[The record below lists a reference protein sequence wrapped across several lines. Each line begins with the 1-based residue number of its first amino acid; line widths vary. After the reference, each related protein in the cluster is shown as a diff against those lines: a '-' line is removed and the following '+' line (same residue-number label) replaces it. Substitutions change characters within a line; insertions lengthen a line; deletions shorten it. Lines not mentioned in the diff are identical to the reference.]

1 MWSFGEEESFGLG
14 TDLGLSWQCTWTWIV
29 VQSTARICRCV
40 DLSII
45 KFVGSSALEPLPY
58 KKKTGQSDQ
67 PLPGKDR
74 KHRASSSNSLWQHKR
89 EEKRAVCIRFTEC
102 TYGQSSAL
110 SFVAFPSL
118 LSLSFSLLLFSPLF
132 PCVGVLFIIFMFSRL
147 VLEMAWPRATI
158 MLISLTDIG
167 FGDHRHA
174 PVNPDR
180 VIRPFQYS
188 LALTE
193 LDLEHQARKFSHNG
207 RGGFRN

>member
-1 MWSFGEEESFGLG
+1 MELWGGRVVRSWDRFGAQLAVYLDLDRCTKHSAYLPLRRSFNH
-14 TDLGLSWQCTWTWIV
+14 Q
-29 VQSTARICRCV
+29 ICRV
-40 DLSII
+40 FRFGTFTLQ
-45 KFVGSSALEPLPY
+45 
-58 KKKTGQSDQ
+58 KKTGQSDQ